1 MIIHRGAS
9 SATFTVTGA
18 RYVFSTRIGILFQE
32 VGLVGQITKSTIRAC
47 RVRTAGAV
55 TVETQANLPSSRRP
69 FRVGSFADNTV
80 VFRICGVRRADPM
93 AVAEIVS
100 TEDSS

>member
-1 MIIHRGAS
+1 
-9 SATFTVTGA
+9 
-18 RYVFSTRIGILFQE
+18 
-32 VGLVGQITKSTIRAC
+32 
-47 RVRTAGAV
+47 VRTAGAI
-55 TVETQANLPSSRRP
+55 TVETEENLPSRRTLLG
-69 FRVGSFADNTV
+69 VGSFADNTV